1 MDKNKENNINNDN
14 NKKPS
19 LRLNPFSMHVNPD
32 LFEKAT
38 NDEKQDLVIMRK
50 STSLWKDAMRRFRKN
65 KFAMVALV
73 MIIVLFLFAFVGPL
87 LSPYDYDEFN
97 KGEEDQ
103 GPVITN
109 ADGQQVFN
117 QAHPFGTDKFG
128 RDLLVRNMYGARI
141 SLSIG
146 IIAALLTF
154 IIGSI
159 YGSVSGFIGGRT
171 DNIMMR
177 IIDII
182 YSIPDLLI
190 VILLS
195 VSLKEPLESV
205 LENSPIFSSISD
217 LGPAFFA
224 MLIVFAMLYWGTMA
238 RIVRGEVLRIKEQE
252 YVLAAR
258 AMGAKSSRIIR
269 KHVLP
274 NCMGP
279 IIVTTTLQ
287 IPSAIFTE
295 SFLSFI
301 GLGISAPL
309 ASLGSMVTDALQG
322 VYSYP
327 TRVLFPALIIAL
339 IILAFNTVGDA
350 LRDVLDPRMK
360 K

>member
-1 MDKNKENNINNDN
+1 MNKMEQKKSKEVKNKV
-14 NKKPS
+14 S
-19 LRLNPFSMHVNPD
+19 LRLNPLSMHVNPD
-32 LFEKAT
+32 LFVPAT
-38 NDEKQDLVIMRK
+38 TEEKQELVVIRQG
-50 STSLWKDAMRRFRKN
+50 TSLWKDAMRRFRRN

-73 MIIVLFLFAFVGPL
+73 LIIMLFLFAFVGPL
-87 LSPYDYDEFN
+87 LSQYDYDQFN
-97 KGEEDQ
+97 QGQEDQ
-103 GPVITN
+103 SPN
-109 ADGQQVFN
+109 WQ
-117 QAHPFGTDKFG
+117 HPFGTDRFG

-146 IIAALLTF
+146 VIAALLTF
-154 IIGSI
+154 VIGSL
-159 YGSVSGFIGGRT
+159 YGSISGFVGGRT

-177 IIDII
+177 IIDVI
-182 YSIPDLLI
+182 YSLPDLLV

-195 VSLKEPLESV
+195 ATLKEPLEKI
-205 LENSPIFSSISD
+205 LENSNVFSGISE
-217 LGPAFFA
+217 LGPAFFS
-224 MLIVFAMLYWGTMA
+224 MLIVFALMYWGTMA

-258 AMGAKSSRIIR
+258 AMGANSGRIIR
-269 KHVLP
+269 SHVLP
-274 NCMGP
+274 NCIGP

-322 VYSYP
+322 VYSFP
-327 TRVLFPALIIAL
+327 SRVVFPSVIIAL

>member
-1 MDKNKENNINNDN
+1 MKKTEVKQNKI
-14 NKKPS
+14 S
-19 LRLNPFSMHVNPD
+19 LRLNPLSMHVNPD
-32 LFEKAT
+32 LFVPAT
-38 NDEKQDLVIMRK
+38 DEEKQELVINREG
-50 STSLWKDAMRRFRKN
+50 TSLWRDAMRRFRKN
-65 KFAMVALV
+65 KFAMVALAL
-73 MIIVLFLFAFVGPL
+73 IIILVLFAFVGPL
-87 LSPYDYDEFN
+87 LSQYDYDQFN
-97 KGEEDQ
+97 PGHEDQ
-103 GPVITN
+103 APN
-109 ADGQQVFN
+109 WQ
-117 QAHPFGTDKFG
+117 HPFGTDRFG
-128 RDLLVRNMYGARI
+128 RDLLVRNMYGAQI

-146 IIAALLTF
+146 IIAAALTLV
-154 IIGSI
+154 IGSL
-159 YGSVSGFIGGRT
+159 YGSISGFVGGRT

-177 IIDII
+177 VIDVI
-182 YSIPDLLI
+182 YSLPDLLV

-195 VSLKEPLESV
+195 ATLKEPLERI
-205 LENSPIFSSISD
+205 LESNIAFSGISE
-217 LGPAFFA
+217 LGPAFFS
-224 MLIVFAMLYWGTMA
+224 MLIVFALMYWGTMA

-258 AMGAKSSRIIR
+258 ALGANSGRIIR

-274 NCMGP
+274 NCIGP

-327 TRVLFPALIIAL
+327 TRVVFPSVIIAL

>member
-1 MDKNKENNINNDN
+1 MNKMEQKKSNEIKNKV
-14 NKKPS
+14 S
-19 LRLNPFSMHVNPD
+19 LRLNPLSMHVNPD
-32 LFEKAT
+32 LFVPAT
-38 NDEKQDLVIMRK
+38 TEEKQELVVIRQG
-50 STSLWKDAMRRFRKN
+50 TSLWKDAMRRFRRN

-73 MIIVLFLFAFVGPL
+73 LIIMLFLFAFVGPL
-87 LSPYDYDEFN
+87 LSQYDYDQFN
-97 KGEEDQ
+97 QGQEDQ
-103 GPVITN
+103 SPN
-109 ADGQQVFN
+109 W
-117 QAHPFGTDKFG
+117 AHPFGTDRFG

-146 IIAALLTF
+146 VIAALLTF
-154 IIGSI
+154 VIGSL
-159 YGSVSGFIGGRT
+159 YGSISGFVGGRT

-177 IIDII
+177 IIDVI
-182 YSIPDLLI
+182 YSLPDLLV

-195 VSLKEPLESV
+195 ATLKEPLEKI
-205 LENSPIFSSISD
+205 LENSKAFSGISE
-217 LGPAFFA
+217 LGPAFFS
-224 MLIVFAMLYWGTMA
+224 MLIVFALMYWGTMA

-258 AMGAKSSRIIR
+258 AMGANSGRIIR
-269 KHVLP
+269 SHVLP
-274 NCMGP
+274 NCIGP

-322 VYSYP
+322 VYSFP
-327 TRVLFPALIIAL
+327 SRVVFPSVIIAL

>member
-1 MDKNKENNINNDN
+1 MNNMDEKM
-14 NKKPS
+14 KKPS
-19 LRLNPFSMHVNPD
+19 LRLNPLSMHVNPE
-32 LFEKAT
+32 LFEKAS
-38 NDEKQDLVIMRK
+38 DEEKQELVVIRQ

-73 MIIVLFLFAFVGPL
+73 LIIILFLFAFVGPM
-87 LSPYDYDEFN
+87 LSPYSYDQFN
-97 KGEEDQ
+97 AGQEDQ
-103 GPVITN
+103 GPN
-109 ADGQQVFN
+109 AM
-117 QAHPFGTDKFG
+117 HPFGTDRFG

-146 IIAALLTF
+146 VVAAVLTLV
-154 IIGSI
+154 IGSL
-159 YGSVSGFIGGRT
+159 YGSISGFAGGKT

-177 IIDII
+177 IIDVI
-182 YSIPDLLI
+182 YSLPDLLV

-195 VSLKEPLESV
+195 ATLKEPLEKL
-205 LENSPIFSSISD
+205 LENSSLLSGISE
-217 LGPAFFA
+217 LGPAFFS
-224 MLIVFAMLYWGTMA
+224 MLIVFALMYWGTMA

-258 AMGAKSSRIIR
+258 ALGAKSGRIIR
-269 KHVLP
+269 QHVLP

-279 IIVTTTLQ
+279 IIVTATLQ

-322 VYSYP
+322 VYSFP
-327 TRVLFPALIIAL
+327 SRVVFPSVIIAL

>member
-1 MDKNKENNINNDN
+1 M
-14 NKKPS
+14 KKTEQKSQKVS
-19 LRLNPFSMHVNPD
+19 LRLNPFSMHVNPN
-32 LFEKAT
+32 LFVPAT
-38 NDEKQDLVIMRK
+38 DEEKQELVVIREG
-50 STSLWKDAMRRFRKN
+50 TSLWKDAMRRFRKN
-65 KFAMVALV
+65 KFAMVALGL
-73 MIIVLFLFAFVGPL
+73 IILLILFAFVGPL
-87 LSPYDYDEFN
+87 LSQYDYDQFVP
-97 KGEEDQ
+97 GHEDQ
-103 GPVITN
+103 APN
-109 ADGQQVFN
+109 WE
-117 QAHPFGTDKFG
+117 HPFGTDRFG

-146 IIAALLTF
+146 IIAAALTLV
-154 IIGSI
+154 IGSL
-159 YGSVSGFIGGRT
+159 YGSISGFVGGRT

-177 IIDII
+177 VIDII
-182 YSIPDLLI
+182 YSLPDLLV

-195 VSLKEPLESV
+195 ATLKEPLEDMLQSNAA
-205 LENSPIFSSISD
+205 LSGISE
-217 LGPAFFA
+217 LGPAFFS
-224 MLIVFAMLYWGTMA
+224 MLIVFALMYWGTMA

-258 AMGAKSSRIIR
+258 ALGAKGGRIIR
-269 KHVLP
+269 QHVLP
-274 NCMGP
+274 NCIGP

-327 TRVLFPALIIAL
+327 TRVVFPSVIIAL

>member
-1 MDKNKENNINNDN
+1 MKKTEVKQNKV
-14 NKKPS
+14 S
-19 LRLNPFSMHVNPD
+19 LRLNPMSMHVNPD
-32 LFEKAT
+32 LFVPAT
-38 NDEKQDLVIMRK
+38 EEEKQELVVLREG
-50 STSLWKDAMRRFRKN
+50 TSLWKDAVRRFRKN
-65 KFAMVALV
+65 KFAMVALAL
-73 MIIVLFLFAFVGPL
+73 IILLFLFAFVGPL
-87 LSPYDYDEFN
+87 LSQYDYDQFN
-97 KGEEDQ
+97 PGQEDQ
-103 GPVITN
+103 APN
-109 ADGQQVFN
+109 WQ
-117 QAHPFGTDKFG
+117 HPFGTDRFG

-146 IIAALLTF
+146 IIAAALTLV
-154 IIGSI
+154 IGSL
-159 YGSVSGFIGGRT
+159 YGSISGFAGGKV

-177 IIDII
+177 VIDII
-182 YSIPDLLI
+182 YSLPDLLV

-195 VSLKEPLESV
+195 ATLKGPLEELLQS
-205 LENSPIFSSISD
+205 NMAFSAISE
-217 LGPAFFA
+217 LGPAFFS
-224 MLIVFAMLYWGTMA
+224 MLIVFALMYWGTMA

-258 AMGAKSSRIIR
+258 ALGANSGRIIR

-274 NCMGP
+274 NCIGP

-327 TRVLFPALIIAL
+327 TRVVFPSVIIAL

>member
-1 MDKNKENNINNDN
+1 MKNTEAQT
-14 NKKPS
+14 KKVS
-19 LRLNPFSMHVNPD
+19 LRLNPLSMHVNPD
-32 LFEKAT
+32 LFVPASDE
-38 NDEKQDLVIMRK
+38 EKQELVVLRAG
-50 STSLWKDAMRRFRKN
+50 TSLWRDAMRRFRKN
-65 KFAMVALV
+65 KFAMVALGL
-73 MIIVLFLFAFVGPL
+73 IILLLLFAFVGPMI
-87 LSPYDYDEFN
+87 SQYDYDQFN
-97 KGEEDQ
+97 PGHEDQ
-103 GPVITN
+103 APSW
-109 ADGQQVFN
+109 Q
-117 QAHPFGTDKFG
+117 HPFGTDRFG

-146 IIAALLTF
+146 IIAAVLTLV
-154 IIGSI
+154 IGSL
-159 YGSVSGFIGGRT
+159 YGSISGFVGGRT

-177 IIDII
+177 VIDII
-182 YSIPDLLI
+182 YSLPDLLV

-195 VSLKEPLESV
+195 ATLKEPLEQI
-205 LENSPIFSSISD
+205 LETSIAFSGISE
-217 LGPAFFA
+217 LGPAFFS
-224 MLIVFAMLYWGTMA
+224 MLIVFALMYWGTMA

-258 AMGAKSSRIIR
+258 ALGANGGRIIR

-274 NCMGP
+274 NCIGP

-327 TRVLFPALIIAL
+327 TRVVFPSVIIAL

>member
-1 MDKNKENNINNDN
+1 MDKRIIERKTI
-14 NKKPS
+14 
-19 LRLNPFSMHVNPD
+19 RVNPYRTFVD
-32 LFEKAT
+32 PDKFELASE
-38 NDEKQDLVIMRK
+38 DEKQELVIMRK

-65 KFAMVALV
+65 PFAIVALV
-73 MIIVLFLFAFVGPL
+73 LIICLFLFAFVGPYFV
-87 LSPYDYDEFN
+87 PYDYDQFN
-97 KGEEDQ
+97 AGHEDQ
-103 GPVITN
+103 APNSI
-109 ADGQQVFN
+109 
-117 QAHPFGTDKFG
+117 HPFGTDKFG
-128 RDLLVRNMYGARI
+128 RDLLVRNMYGTQI

-146 IIAALLTF
+146 VIAALLTLF
-154 IIGSI
+154 IGSI
-159 YGSVSGFIGGRT
+159 YGSVSGYVGGKT

-182 YSIPDLLI
+182 YSVPDLLI

-195 VSLKEPLESV
+195 VTLKKPLEN
-205 LENSPIFSSISD
+205 LLAASPVFAGLSK
-217 LGPAFFA
+217 LGPPFFS

-258 AMGAKSSRIIR
+258 AMGASNARIIR
-269 KHVLP
+269 RHVLP
-274 NCMGP
+274 NCIGP
-279 IIVTTTLQ
+279 IIVTATLQ
-287 IPSAIFTE
+287 IPSAIFVE

-309 ASLGSMVTDALQG
+309 ASLGSMVTDALNG

-327 TRVLFPALIIAL
+327 TRIMFPAVIIAL
-339 IILAFNTVGDA
+339 IILAFNTIGDA

>member
-1 MDKNKENNINNDN
+1 MNKTEVKQ
-14 NKKPS
+14 NKIS
-19 LRLNPFSMHVNPD
+19 LRLNPLSMHVNPD
-32 LFEKAT
+32 LFVPAT
-38 NDEKQDLVIMRK
+38 DEEKQELVINREG
-50 STSLWKDAMRRFRKN
+50 TSLWRDAMRRFRKN
-65 KFAMVALV
+65 KFAMVALAL
-73 MIIVLFLFAFVGPL
+73 IILLVLFAFVGPL
-87 LSPYDYDEFN
+87 LSQYDYDQFN
-97 KGEEDQ
+97 PGHEDQ
-103 GPVITN
+103 APN
-109 ADGQQVFN
+109 WQ
-117 QAHPFGTDKFG
+117 HPFGTDRFG
-128 RDLLVRNMYGARI
+128 RDLLVRNMYGAQI

-146 IIAALLTF
+146 IIAAALTLV
-154 IIGSI
+154 IGSL
-159 YGSVSGFIGGRT
+159 YGSISGFVGGRT

-177 IIDII
+177 VIDVI
-182 YSIPDLLI
+182 YSLPDLLV

-195 VSLKEPLESV
+195 ATLKEPLERI
-205 LENSPIFSSISD
+205 LESNLAFSGISE
-217 LGPAFFA
+217 LGPAFFS
-224 MLIVFAMLYWGTMA
+224 MLIVFALMYWGTMA

-258 AMGAKSSRIIR
+258 ALGANSGRIIR

-274 NCMGP
+274 NCIGP

-327 TRVLFPALIIAL
+327 TRVVFPSVIIAL

>member
-1 MDKNKENNINNDN
+1 MKKITENKN
-14 NKKPS
+14 KPS
-19 LRLNPFSMHVNPD
+19 LRLNPFSMHVNPN

-38 NDEKQDLVIMRK
+38 DEEKQELVVMRK
-50 STSLWKDAMRRFRKN
+50 GTSLWRDAMRRFRKN

-73 MIIVLFLFAFVGPL
+73 LIIALFLFAFVGPL
-87 LSPYDYDEFN
+87 FSPYTYDQFN
-97 KGEEDQ
+97 DGHEDQ
-103 GPVITN
+103 NPSWT
-109 ADGQQVFN
+109 
-117 QAHPFGTDKFG
+117 HPFGTDKFG

-146 IIAALLTF
+146 VIAALLTF
-154 IIGSI
+154 VIGST
-159 YGSVSGFIGGRT
+159 YGAIAGFVGGKT

-177 IIDII
+177 LIDII

-190 VILLS
+190 IILLT
-195 VSLKEPLESV
+195 VTLKEPLEKL
-205 LENSPIFSSISD
+205 LESSALLSGISS

-224 MLIVFAMLYWGTMA
+224 MLIVFSLLYWGTMA

-252 YVLAAR
+252 YVLAAK
-258 AMGAKSSRIIR
+258 ALGAGKSRIIR
-269 KHVLP
+269 QHILP
-274 NCMGP
+274 NCIGP

-295 SFLSFI
+295 SFLSYI

-309 ASLGSMVTDALQG
+309 ASLGSMVTDALAG

-327 TRVLFPALIIAL
+327 TRVVFPAVIIAL

>member
-1 MDKNKENNINNDN
+1 MNNKITEEKKNKV
-14 NKKPS
+14 S
-19 LRLNPFSMHVNPD
+19 LRLNPLSMHVNPD
-32 LFEKAT
+32 LFVPASAE
-38 NDEKQDLVIMRK
+38 EKQELVVIRQG
-50 STSLWKDAMRRFRKN
+50 TSLWKDAMRRFRKN

-73 MIIVLFLFAFVGPL
+73 LIIILFLFAFVGPL
-87 LSPYDYDEFN
+87 ISPYTYDQFN
-97 KGEEDQ
+97 QGQEDQ
-103 GPVITN
+103 SPN
-109 ADGQQVFN
+109 W
-117 QAHPFGTDKFG
+117 AHPFGTDRFG

-146 IIAALLTF
+146 VIAALLTF
-154 IIGSI
+154 VIGSL
-159 YGSVSGFIGGRT
+159 YGSISGFVGGRT

-177 IIDII
+177 VIDVI
-182 YSIPDLLI
+182 YSLPDLLV

-195 VSLKEPLESV
+195 ATLKGPLEDI
-205 LENSPIFSSISD
+205 LENSRIFSGISE
-217 LGPAFFA
+217 LGPAFFS
-224 MLIVFAMLYWGTMA
+224 MLIVFALMYWGTMA

-258 AMGAKSSRIIR
+258 TLGANSGRIIR
-269 KHVLP
+269 RHVLP
-274 NCMGP
+274 NCIGP

-327 TRVLFPALIIAL
+327 SRVVFPSVIIAL

>member
-1 MDKNKENNINNDN
+1 MNKMEQKKSTEIKNKA
-14 NKKPS
+14 S
-19 LRLNPFSMHVNPD
+19 LRLNPLSMHVNPD
-32 LFEKAT
+32 LFVPAT
-38 NDEKQDLVIMRK
+38 AEEKQDLVVIRQG
-50 STSLWKDAMRRFRKN
+50 TSLWKDAMRRFRKN

-73 MIIVLFLFAFVGPL
+73 LIIMLFLFAFVGPL
-87 LSPYDYDEFN
+87 LSQYDYDQFN
-97 KGEEDQ
+97 QGQEDQ
-103 GPVITN
+103 SPN
-109 ADGQQVFN
+109 W
-117 QAHPFGTDKFG
+117 AHPFGTDRFG

-146 IIAALLTF
+146 VIAALLTF
-154 IIGSI
+154 VIGSL
-159 YGSVSGFIGGRT
+159 YGSISGFVGGRT

-177 IIDII
+177 IIDVI
-182 YSIPDLLI
+182 YSLPDLLV

-195 VSLKEPLESV
+195 ATLKEPLEKI
-205 LENSPIFSSISD
+205 LENSTVFSGISE
-217 LGPAFFA
+217 LGPAFFS
-224 MLIVFAMLYWGTMA
+224 MLIVFALMYWGTMA

-258 AMGAKSSRIIR
+258 AMGANSGRIIR
-269 KHVLP
+269 SHVLP
-274 NCMGP
+274 NCIGP

-322 VYSYP
+322 VYSFP
-327 TRVLFPALIIAL
+327 SRVVFPSVIIAL

>member
-1 MDKNKENNINNDN
+1 MKKTEVKQNKI
-14 NKKPS
+14 S
-19 LRLNPFSMHVNPD
+19 LRLNPLSMHVNPD
-32 LFEKAT
+32 LFVPAT
-38 NDEKQDLVIMRK
+38 DEEKQELVINREG
-50 STSLWKDAMRRFRKN
+50 TSLWRDAMRRFRKN
-65 KFAMVALV
+65 KFAMVALAL
-73 MIIVLFLFAFVGPL
+73 IILLVLFAFVGPL
-87 LSPYDYDEFN
+87 LSQYDYDQFN
-97 KGEEDQ
+97 PGHEDQ
-103 GPVITN
+103 APN
-109 ADGQQVFN
+109 WQ
-117 QAHPFGTDKFG
+117 HPFGTDRFG
-128 RDLLVRNMYGARI
+128 RDLLVRNMYGAQI

-146 IIAALLTF
+146 IIAAALTLV
-154 IIGSI
+154 IGSL
-159 YGSVSGFIGGRT
+159 YGSISGFVGGRT

-177 IIDII
+177 VIDVI
-182 YSIPDLLI
+182 YSLPDLLV

-195 VSLKEPLESV
+195 ATLKEPLERI
-205 LENSPIFSSISD
+205 LESNLAFSGISE
-217 LGPAFFA
+217 LGPAFFS
-224 MLIVFAMLYWGTMA
+224 MLIVFALMYWGTMA

-258 AMGAKSSRIIR
+258 ALGANSGRIIR

-274 NCMGP
+274 NCIGP

-327 TRVLFPALIIAL
+327 TRVVFPSVIIAL

>member
-1 MDKNKENNINNDN
+1 MNKMDQKKSNEVKNKVG
-14 NKKPS
+14 
-19 LRLNPFSMHVNPD
+19 LRLNPLSMHVNPD
-32 LFEKAT
+32 LFVPAT
-38 NDEKQDLVIMRK
+38 TEEKQELVVIRQG
-50 STSLWKDAMRRFRKN
+50 TSLWKDAMRRFRRN

-73 MIIVLFLFAFVGPL
+73 LIIILFLFAFVGPL
-87 LSPYDYDEFN
+87 LSQYDYDQFN
-97 KGEEDQ
+97 QGQEDQ
-103 GPVITN
+103 SPN
-109 ADGQQVFN
+109 WQ
-117 QAHPFGTDKFG
+117 HPFGTDRFG

-146 IIAALLTF
+146 VIAALLTF
-154 IIGSI
+154 VIGSL
-159 YGSVSGFIGGRT
+159 YGSISGFLGGRV
-171 DNIMMR
+171 DNVMMR
-177 IIDII
+177 VIDVI
-182 YSIPDLLI
+182 YSLPDLLV

-195 VSLKEPLESV
+195 ATLKEPLEKI
-205 LENSPIFSSISD
+205 LENSTVFSGISE
-217 LGPAFFA
+217 LGPAFFS
-224 MLIVFAMLYWGTMA
+224 MLIVFALMYWGTMA

-258 AMGAKSSRIIR
+258 AMGANSGRIIR
-269 KHVLP
+269 SHVLP
-274 NCMGP
+274 NCIGP

-322 VYSYP
+322 VYSFP
-327 TRVLFPALIIAL
+327 SRVVFPSVIIAL

>member
-1 MDKNKENNINNDN
+1 MKNMKDQDVKKQKNTEIKNKA
-14 NKKPS
+14 S
-19 LRLNPFSMHVNPD
+19 LRLNPLSMHVNPE
-32 LFEKAT
+32 LFASASAE
-38 NDEKQDLVIMRK
+38 EKQDLVVLRQG
-50 STSLWKDAMRRFRKN
+50 TSLWKDAMRRFRKN

-73 MIIVLFLFAFVGPL
+73 LIIILFLFAFIGPL
-87 LSPYDYDEFN
+87 ISPYTYDQFN
-97 KGEEDQ
+97 QGEEDQ
-103 GPVITN
+103 SPNWT
-109 ADGQQVFN
+109 
-117 QAHPFGTDKFG
+117 HPFGTDRFG

-146 IIAALLTF
+146 VVAALLTF
-154 IIGSI
+154 VIGSL
-159 YGSVSGFIGGRT
+159 YGSISGLVGGRT

-177 IIDII
+177 VIDII
-182 YSIPDLLI
+182 YSLPDLLI

-195 VSLKEPLESV
+195 ATLKEPLEDL
-205 LENSPIFSSISD
+205 LENSRIFSGISE
-217 LGPAFFA
+217 LGPAFFS
-224 MLIVFAMLYWGTMA
+224 MLIVFALMYWGTMA

-258 AMGAKSSRIIR
+258 ALGANSGRIIR
-269 KHVLP
+269 SHLLP
-274 NCMGP
+274 NCIGP

-327 TRVLFPALIIAL
+327 SRVVFPSVIIAL

>member
-1 MDKNKENNINNDN
+1 MNKMDQKKSNEVKNKVG
-14 NKKPS
+14 
-19 LRLNPFSMHVNPD
+19 LRLNPLSMHVNPD
-32 LFEKAT
+32 LFVPAT
-38 NDEKQDLVIMRK
+38 TEEKQELVVIRQG
-50 STSLWKDAMRRFRKN
+50 TSLWKDAMRRFRRN

-73 MIIVLFLFAFVGPL
+73 LIIILFLFAFVGPL
-87 LSPYDYDEFN
+87 LSQYDYDQFN
-97 KGEEDQ
+97 QGQEDQ
-103 GPVITN
+103 SPN
-109 ADGQQVFN
+109 WQ
-117 QAHPFGTDKFG
+117 HPFGTDRFG

-146 IIAALLTF
+146 VIAALLTF
-154 IIGSI
+154 VIGSL
-159 YGSVSGFIGGRT
+159 YGSISGFLGGRV
-171 DNIMMR
+171 DNVMMR
-177 IIDII
+177 VIDVI
-182 YSIPDLLI
+182 YSLPDLLV

-195 VSLKEPLESV
+195 ATLKEPLEKI
-205 LENSPIFSSISD
+205 LENSTVFSGISE
-217 LGPAFFA
+217 LGPAFFS
-224 MLIVFAMLYWGTMA
+224 MLIVFALMYWGTMA

-258 AMGAKSSRIIR
+258 AMGANSGRIIR
-269 KHVLP
+269 SHILP
-274 NCMGP
+274 NCIGP

-322 VYSYP
+322 VYSFP
-327 TRVLFPALIIAL
+327 SRVVFPSVIIAL

>member
-1 MDKNKENNINNDN
+1 M
-14 NKKPS
+14 KKTEEKQSKVS
-19 LRLNPFSMHVNPD
+19 LRLNPLSMHVNPD
-32 LFEKAT
+32 LFVPAT
-38 NDEKQDLVIMRK
+38 DEEKQELVINRQG
-50 STSLWKDAMRRFRKN
+50 TSLWRDAMRRFRKN
-65 KFAMVALV
+65 KFAMVALAL
-73 MIIVLFLFAFVGPL
+73 IILLVLFAFVGPL
-87 LSPYDYDEFN
+87 LSQYDYDQFN
-97 KGEEDQ
+97 PGHEDQ
-103 GPVITN
+103 APN
-109 ADGQQVFN
+109 WQ
-117 QAHPFGTDKFG
+117 HPFGTDRFG
-128 RDLLVRNMYGARI
+128 RDLLVRNMYGAQI

-146 IIAALLTF
+146 IIAAVLTLV
-154 IIGSI
+154 IGSL
-159 YGSVSGFIGGRT
+159 YGSISGFVGGRT

-177 IIDII
+177 VIDII
-182 YSIPDLLI
+182 YSLPDLLV

-195 VSLKEPLESV
+195 ATLKEPLEKI
-205 LENSPIFSSISD
+205 LESNLAFSGISE
-217 LGPAFFA
+217 LGPAFFS
-224 MLIVFAMLYWGTMA
+224 MLIVFALMYWGTMA

-258 AMGAKSSRIIR
+258 ALGANSGRIIR
-269 KHVLP
+269 RHVLP
-274 NCMGP
+274 NCIGP

-287 IPSAIFTE
+287 IPAAIFTE

-327 TRVLFPALIIAL
+327 TRVVFPSVIIAL

>member
-1 MDKNKENNINNDN
+1 MMKTEHKNNEEKKNKV
-14 NKKPS
+14 S
-19 LRLNPFSMHVNPD
+19 LRLNPLSMHVNPD
-32 LFEKAT
+32 LFVPAT
-38 NDEKQDLVIMRK
+38 AEEKQDLVIIRQG
-50 STSLWKDAMRRFRKN
+50 TSLWKDAMRRFRKN

-73 MIIVLFLFAFVGPL
+73 LIIMLFLFAFVGPL
-87 LSPYDYDEFN
+87 LSQYDYDQFN
-97 KGEEDQ
+97 QGQEDQ
-103 GPVITN
+103 SPN
-109 ADGQQVFN
+109 WQ
-117 QAHPFGTDKFG
+117 HPFGTDRFG

-146 IIAALLTF
+146 VIAALLTF
-154 IIGSI
+154 VIGSL
-159 YGSVSGFIGGRT
+159 YGSISGFAGGKT

-177 IIDII
+177 VIDVI
-182 YSIPDLLI
+182 YSLPDLLV

-195 VSLKEPLESV
+195 ATLKEPLEKI
-205 LENSPIFSSISD
+205 LENSKVFSGISE
-217 LGPAFFA
+217 LGPAFFS
-224 MLIVFAMLYWGTMA
+224 MLIVFALMYWGTMA

-258 AMGAKSSRIIR
+258 AMGAGSGRIIR
-269 KHVLP
+269 SHVLP
-274 NCMGP
+274 NCIGP

-327 TRVLFPALIIAL
+327 SRVVFPSVIIAL